1 MTFQESFVELI
12 ISNAIKQPSKA
23 QFILKNPLRA
33 KVFVI
38 AIQLTFDAYFSVKGI
53 IMIKING
60 NIILA
65 PKKAGSY
72 GNLTRFPLTL
82 KNEELPDQK
91 KVEVFVW
98 NGKDTDI
105 ITVSVNIQ
113 LSEDPLTPVTP
124 DSSLNILERNEQFS
138 ETESLFVKILRQ
150 NTDQNLLIDLKG
162 YKKFWV
168 VMDADDYDSPTHLV
182 GGANIVDGN
191 LTTKG
196 SLFNFSTGDKEIGKI
211 DFGSIAV
218 RVPASKTFISL
229 GLGVG
234 ADYNLQVSDN
244 NVDWTTVNEVR
255 KSTNASNT
263 QDFTQIGAS
272 QSFRYLRM
280 FIDNISGT
288 DSGSN
293 TAVYELYDNNNFGG
307 TASLSFQIRDKNSGN
322 FFTAIPA
329 SEFGTVSLGVS
340 VVAQIGDTGDKLF
353 TLPSTQTDFRARLIV
368 SGAITIGVSIQKVS

>member
-82 KNEELPDQK
+82 KNEELPNQK
-91 KVEVFVW
+91 KVEIFVW
-98 NGKDTDI
+98 NGIYTDI

-168 VMDADDYDSPTHLV
+168 VMDADNYDSPTHLV
-182 GGANIVDGN
+182 
-191 LTTKG
+191 
-196 SLFNFSTGDKEIGKI
+196 
-211 DFGSIAV
+211 
-218 RVPASKTFISL
+218 
-229 GLGVG
+229 
-234 ADYNLQVSDN
+234 
-244 NVDWTTVNEVR
+244 
-255 KSTNASNT
+255 
-263 QDFTQIGAS
+263 
-272 QSFRYLRM
+272 
-280 FIDNISGT
+280 
-288 DSGSN
+288 
-293 TAVYELYDNNNFGG
+293 
-307 TASLSFQIRDKNSGN
+307 
-322 FFTAIPA
+322 
-329 SEFGTVSLGVS
+329 
-340 VVAQIGDTGDKLF
+340 
-353 TLPSTQTDFRARLIV
+353 
-368 SGAITIGVSIQKVS
+368 